1 MQTRLINSYNILSV
15 DDNQNNLFTL
25 SALFENA
32 RNVNII
38 EALSAK
44 IALDVLIKE
53 EIDLILLDVQMPE
66 INGFE
71 VAKLIKSN
79 KRTKNI
85 PIIFITAI
93 FKSEEFV
100 KEGFEIGA
108 VDYLTKP
115 IDDRQ
120 LLNKITLYLEI
131 FEQNH
136 KLLQSEKKFT
146 DIAQSIGDG
155 IYTLDLNNMVTF
167 INNQGL
173 NMLGF
178 ESHELM
184 GKEIHQYIHYKD
196 INNKPIKSSECSIHK
211 SMQDGGVYKNSNEHL
226 IKKDGTFLPV
236 SISATPLYVNNKIVG
251 SVTVFRD
258 RTEQEKIVVLE
269 EEKIKNQEQIIHSM
283 IDMIESRDSY
293 TAGHTKRVAHY
304 CELIATEMEYGQKEI
319 DILKKAAW
327 LHDIGKISTPDSVLL
342 KPSRLNNVEYELIKE
357 HLSSGYEMLRK
368 IDQYSVIAEI
378 MREHHEKYDGSGY
391 PRGLKANAIMPLS
404 RIMIVADAFDAMTTD
419 RVYKPKKSVKVALEE
434 LKELSAQHFHPEVVK
449 ASLKALAKVDVN
461 ADISQLPQSSLE
473 EQRFSYF
480 YKDRLTNLFIID
492 YLSLILRYHI
502 HSNSV
507 YLYSVKLHNF
517 SEYNQKFGWSEGD
530 KLLAEFAGVIDELY
544 DNSVVFRVEGD
555 DFMIL
560 SEVKRKTIK
569 DDILKSDILKD
580 SLVGLSISEKY
591 IENIKE
597 KSEKVLYEEFKKE
610 INY

>member
-66 INGFE
+66 MNGFE

-196 INNKPIKSSECSIHK
+196 IDNKPIKSSECSIHK

-258 RTEQEKIVVLE
+258 RTEQEKIVALE

-304 CELIATEMEYGQKEI
+304 CELIATEMEYGKKEI

-404 RIMIVADAFDAMTTD
+404 RIMIVADAFEAMTTD
-419 RVYKPKKSVKVALEE
+419 RVYKPKKSVKVALNE

-461 ADISQLPQSSLE
+461 SDISQLPKSSLE

-502 HSNSV
+502 HSDSV

>member
-1 MQTRLINSYNILSV
+1 MQTRLTNKYNILCV

-25 SALFENA
+25 SALFDNA

-44 IALDVLIKE
+44 TALDMLIKE
-53 EIDLILLDVQMPE
+53 KIDLILLDVQMPE
-66 INGFE
+66 MNGFE

-79 KRTKNI
+79 KSTKDI
-85 PIIFITAI
+85 PIIFITAV
-93 FKSEEFV
+93 FKSEEFIQ
-100 KEGFEIGA
+100 EGFEIGA

-115 IDDRQ
+115 IDDNQ

-155 IYTLDLNNMVTF
+155 IYTLDLNNRVTF
-167 INNQGL
+167 INDQGL
-173 NMLGF
+173 SMLGF
-178 ESHELM
+178 ESHELT

-196 INNKPIKSSECSIHK
+196 INNTPIKSSDCSIHK
-211 SMQDGGVYKNSNEHL
+211 SMQDGEVYKNSNEHL

-236 SISATPLYVNNKIVG
+236 SISGTPLYVNNKIVG

-258 RTEQEKIVVLE
+258 RTEQEKIVALE

-293 TAGHTKRVAHY
+293 TAGHTKRVAYY
-304 CELIATEMEYGQKEI
+304 CELIAKEMQYTQEEI

-342 KPSRLNNVEYELIKE
+342 KPRSLNNVEYELIKE
-357 HLSSGYEMLRK
+357 HLSSGYELLRK

-419 RVYKPKKSVKVALEE
+419 RVYKPKKSVKVALQE
-434 LKELSAQHFHPEVVK
+434 LKDLSAQHFHPEVVK
-449 ASLKALAKVDVN
+449 ASLIALAKVDVN
-461 ADISQLPQSSLE
+461 SDISQLPKSSLE

-492 YLSLILRYHI
+492 YLSIILRYHI
-502 HSNSV
+502 HSKSV
-507 YLYSVKLHNF
+507 YLYSVQLHNF
-517 SEYNQKFGWSEGD
+517 SEYNRRCGWSQGD
-530 KLLAEFAGVIDELY
+530 KLLSDFANVIDNLY
-544 DNSVVFRVEGD
+544 ENTVVFRVEGD

-560 SEVKRKTIK
+560 SEVKRETLK

-580 SLVGLSISEKY
+580 SLVDVSICEKY

-597 KSEKVLYEEFKKE
+597 KNEKTLYEEFKKE
-610 INY
+610 MN